1 MDCKQIHG
9 LKSRSVAPQRLCGQ
23 VTTAA
28 RYSPSAAALDRRG
41 AGASS
46 ASVASVH
53 GSESGHRRLLAT
65 GCFRLPRFR
74 PGRFTSED
82 RRLNCD
88 STPLVLTTA
97 YGERRTVAWAA
108 FAPWSPSGTGPGHM
122 PCRSTKPV
130 ILKGVRKCAAISRF
144 QCSRWLL
151 AAPPPWR
158 RLNRRSPSQQALPIR
173 SPKASPV
180 FRQTEARRI
189 ARAGWHPLPRRQR
202 ALLRPPPARAARTRV
217 FPRSGNKALRAP
229 PRVERVGFARHRADL
244 PQRARS
250 SRDGDSMGESS
261 ATAASNAGK
270 WSNGNSRFQRGL
282 SRRDLRALGRFLSR
296 RLAGSRTQPGSHT
309 RAQMPTR
316 LRHRRLAPKPSF
328 VTEAAPVWASRIAM

>member
-1 MDCKQIHG
+1 
-9 LKSRSVAPQRLCGQ
+9 
-23 VTTAA
+23 
-28 RYSPSAAALDRRG
+28 
-41 AGASS
+41 
-46 ASVASVH
+46 
-53 GSESGHRRLLAT
+53 
-65 GCFRLPRFR
+65 
-74 PGRFTSED
+74 
-82 RRLNCD
+82 
-88 STPLVLTTA
+88 
-97 YGERRTVAWAA
+97 
-108 FAPWSPSGTGPGHM
+108 M

-261 ATAASNAGK
+261 ATAASKQASGATGTRD
-270 WSNGNSRFQRGL
+270 SNEVCRGEIFERLGVSFRGDWRVRERSRAATHE
-282 SRRDLRALGRFLSR
+282 RRCLHGSGTADWRRSR
-296 RLAGSRTQPGSHT
+296 RLLPRQ
-309 RAQMPTR
+309 
-316 LRHRRLAPKPSF
+316 LRCGLR
-328 VTEAAPVWASRIAM
+328 ASRCDVMDGPLSQRAVGHLLRRTADSGHERPLANVWLGPLTQF